1 MTSSGPL
8 IIVALVLFCHQAVC
22 FSPSLF
28 GSVVPCSEAAARGTS
43 AGRATATGSRGGGR
57 GNGMSV
63 TTATRCSDR
72 EGDGDASRRAFI
84 RTLAAASL
92 LVLPPAEG
100 KAAEAQAAGGGEW
113 RKYTALAPLG
123 AADATVGGDKRTGM
137 GLDELASVLA
147 RDVEKGATGKGG
159 YFISGDLSPEVIPQS
174 SPGALKQD
182 MCCLPCSVLER
193 RPPRIV
199 CDLMAHR

>member
-1 MTSSGPL
+1 MASSSTPTRTRKMASGPL

-22 FSPSLF
+22 FSPDLF
-28 GSVVPCSEAAARGTS
+28 GSIVLCSEVAARGTS

-57 GNGMSV
+57 GKGMSGI
-63 TTATRCSDR
+63 TATRCSDR
-72 EGDGDASRRAFI
+72 EGDGDDSRRAFLHK
-84 RTLAAASL
+84 LAVASL

-123 AADATVGGDKRTGM
+123 AADATVGGVKRTGM
-137 GLDELASVLA
+137 TLEELARLLA

-159 YFISGDLSPEVIPQS
+159 YFISGDLSPEVIAQII
-174 SPGALKQD
+174 LR
-182 MCCLPCSVLER
+182 CF
-193 RPPRIV
+193 
-199 CDLMAHR
+199 